1 MSRCLLV
8 TAITGS
14 IVLLFMDW
22 HIVSFYLLFEL
33 SILILIPV
41 LTTSSRSYRKS
52 YAMFIMLIV
61 IIIGTFFYSVLIC
74 RMVASEP
81 STLIAASNVV
91 DDECARVQPRSDGFR
106 CNLKL
111 SSTTLENGL
120 SRTNC

>member
-41 LTTSSRSYRKS
+41 LSTSSRSYRKS

-74 RMVASEP
+74 HMVASEP
-81 STLIAASNVV
+81 SALIAASNVV
-91 DDECARVQPRSDGFR
+91 LIVIVTAIVM
-106 CNLKL
+106 LK
-111 SSTTLENGL
+111 SPSYPVH
-120 SRTNC
+120 S